1 MISIVP
7 AGQPRNDPAFEAL
20 DLGASNISV
29 RASWRVADH
38 PVAEDAP
45 ISDGV
50 QRQLTEI
57 TIDARAEGDT
67 QAVLAYL
74 RRTAPG
80 PYDLFWDAD
89 VARQLPGDEARN
101 FVLVEKVDDW
111 DRRTDV
117 GLRLRFKERRSVRAR
132 RATLAAI
139 EPAPR
144 AAATLTRTEQAG
156 AVTPTEQGAP
166 SSDSVLRALGRF
178 AAGAGS

>member
-7 AGQPRNDPAFEAL
+7 AGQPLDDPAPEAL
-20 DLGASNISV
+20 DLGASVISV
-29 RASWRVADH
+29 TASWRAADH
-38 PVAEDAP
+38 PVADDAP

-50 QRQLTEI
+50 QRQLTGI
-57 TIDARAEGDT
+57 TVEARAEGDT
-67 QAVLAYL
+67 QTVLGYL

-89 VARQLPGDEARN
+89 AVSQLPGDEARG
-101 FVLVEKVDDW
+101 FVLIEHGDTW

-117 GLRLRFKERRSVRAR
+117 GLRLRFRERRTVAAR

-144 AAATLTRTEQAG
+144 AAATLTRTEQGG

-166 SSDSVLRALGRF
+166 SQDSVLRALGRL
-178 AAGAGS
+178 AARAGS